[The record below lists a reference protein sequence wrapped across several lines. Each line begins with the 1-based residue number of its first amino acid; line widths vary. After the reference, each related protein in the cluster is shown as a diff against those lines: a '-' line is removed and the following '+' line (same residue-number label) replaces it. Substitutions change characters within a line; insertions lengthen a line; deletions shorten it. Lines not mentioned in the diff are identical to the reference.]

1 MPKYTN
7 KQLHEAYTI
16 EYHAHKQTQEAL
28 KRETQAHAST
38 RRSLMESLDK
48 LKELEFQYLVQAAIR
63 FLIEANLPIAPNIEH
78 YYRHILSLDNV
89 FSHIIPNKGIIVGI
103 LSPSFLEPQHYLASE
118 LVWFVEP
125 EHRNGTTGIKLLK
138 EFERI
143 AKERGA
149 TRVQMVCLEKMT
161 PEVVGKIY
169 TKLGYNLVEHH
180 YLKEI

>member
-1 MPKYTN
+1 MSKYTN
-7 KQLHEAYTI
+7 KQLHEAFTV
-16 EYHAHKQTQEAL
+16 EYYAHKHTQEAL
-28 KRETQAHAST
+28 KRECREHAFT
-38 RRSLMESLDK
+38 RRALMETQEQ

-89 FSHIIPNKGIIVGI
+89 FSHVIPNKGIIVGI
-103 LSPSFLEPQHYLASE
+103 VSPSFLEPQHYLASE

-138 EFERI
+138 EFERL
-143 AKERGA
+143 AAERGA
-149 TRVQMVCLEKMT
+149 KRLQMVCLESMT
-161 PEVVGKIY
+161 PDVVGKIY